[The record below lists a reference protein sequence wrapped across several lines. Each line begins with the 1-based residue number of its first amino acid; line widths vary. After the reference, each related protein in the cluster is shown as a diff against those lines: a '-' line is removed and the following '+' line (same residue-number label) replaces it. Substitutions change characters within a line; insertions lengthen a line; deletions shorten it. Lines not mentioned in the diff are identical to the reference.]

1 MADSSSGRQVYPSK
15 VCRQRSVYSLEKKS
29 EEEEGKEQGEIRKQK
44 KNKKIPKWSSWS
56 QPTDWVTRREGLKR
70 NSPLLKIWGRF
81 STETRQV
88 GCLHDYYSVRVKSYH
103 SLV

>member
-44 KNKKIPKWSSWS
+44 KNKKF
-56 QPTDWVTRREGLKR
+56 QNGRRGHNQLIGLRAEK
-70 NSPLLKIWGRF
+70 G
-81 STETRQV
+81 
-88 GCLHDYYSVRVKSYH
+88 
-103 SLV
+103 

>member
-44 KNKKIPKWSSWS
+44 KK
-56 QPTDWVTRREGLKR
+56 
-70 NSPLLKIWGRF
+70 
-81 STETRQV
+81 
-88 GCLHDYYSVRVKSYH
+88 
-103 SLV
+103 